1 LISGCPVDTGHADPA
16 GMIKSLL
23 EEYKAAGSSFKKSP
37 GEKIARN
44 LARSSAVH
52 HGKSLTR
59 EEMQEIID
67 RLFACEMPNYS
78 PDGEPVLAIVS
89 NEEIEK
95 KFRQ

>member
-1 LISGCPVDTGHADPA
+1 
-16 GMIKSLL
+16 M
-23 EEYKAAGSSFKKSP
+23 E
-37 GEKIARN
+37 R
-44 LARSSAVH
+44 
-52 HGKSLTR
+52 SLTK

-78 PDGEPVLAIVS
+78 PDGEPVIAIIS